1 MKSRLL
7 ALTLL
12 ALTLLALAPS
22 ISAEVWGV
30 KTLGPNS
37 DPPSTLFRFS
47 ADGTS
52 FAILGIITLEGV
64 QVEVDGLAVDAGG
77 TLFAY
82 VAGDA
87 SCQLITIDPTSAV
100 ATAVGAPL
108 SGREIR
114 GAAFDRDGTL
124 VGLDFVSGAIVR
136 VDPATGLPIAPDM
149 PLSLEGEPFVPPFS
163 TDLAIAADGRAI
175 LGVNPLYDVDL
186 TTGALTEFHDDAEP
200 GPDGIQPHAAGLA
213 FPPDPADARLL
224 LYDISFDDDIFA
236 YDLAPP
242 HSRTLVFGDII
253 PGYNAGRGDLASWP
267 TMATA
272 VGDAGPPTS
281 PMLLS
286 TRPNPFNPRTEIVF
300 RLPAAATVNLEI
312 FDLRGRLVRSLH
324 TGSLPAGEHRAMWD
338 GRADDGRSM
347 PSGTYA
353 CRLVADQVMT
363 MRAMTL
369 VR

>member
-1 MKSRLL
+1 VKSR
-7 ALTLL
+7 LL

-52 FAILGIITLEGV
+52 FTILGIITLEGV
-64 QVEVDGLAVDAGG
+64 QVELDGLAVDAGG

-82 VAGDA
+82 VAGNA

-124 VGLDFVSGAIVR
+124 VGLDFISGAIVR

-149 PLSLEGEPFVPPFS
+149 PLTLEGERFVPPFS
-163 TDLAIAADGRAI
+163 T
-175 LGVNPLYDVDL
+175 
-186 TTGALTEFHDDAEP
+186 
-200 GPDGIQPHAAGLA
+200 
-213 FPPDPADARLL
+213 
-224 LYDISFDDDIFA
+224 
-236 YDLAPP
+236 
-242 HSRTLVFGDII
+242 
-253 PGYNAGRGDLASWP
+253 DLASWP

-300 RLPAAATVNLEI
+300 RLPAAAMVNLEV

-338 GRADDGRSM
+338 GLADDGRSM
-347 PSGTYA
+347 PSRTYT